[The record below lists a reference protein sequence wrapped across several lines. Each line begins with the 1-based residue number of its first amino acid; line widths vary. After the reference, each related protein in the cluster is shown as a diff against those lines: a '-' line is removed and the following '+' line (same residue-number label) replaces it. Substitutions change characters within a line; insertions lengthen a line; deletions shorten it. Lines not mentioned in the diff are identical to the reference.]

1 MYRLS
6 YRSLE
11 PEDISLLYKWENDIE
26 INRSEFI

>member
-11 PEDISLLYKWENDIE
+11 LEDISLLYKWENDIE
-26 INRSEFI
+26 INLLFI